1 MKGFRTTEDDIKIKE
16 NAIEHK
22 KQFEVE
28 FNRFYC
34 TKRYVEAFDLCVQH
48 LSDIENKDFVKS
60 KSKLAIE
67 KLTDHIVLSD
77 ISRVDKDWVIDILIQ
92 LGHRHLTIKDDTI
105 KIGDWGTK
113 VLLTKVAKR
122 ISIIVQGSVLL
133 SFFAVLFIMGGWILL
148 MNACFEAELEPFLY
162 LSICGILL
170 GICLMKKAMLLPKKY
185 IRELAASIV
194 EEYYNR

>member
-67 KLTDHIVLSD
+67 KLTDRIVLSD
-77 ISRVDKDWVIDILIQ
+77 TSRINQDWVTDTLVNLGKKNMKIQDCSISVGISKFSIENNEKINIVGKVRRSVLIPLVVFCLCSFILICPFI
-92 LGHRHLTIKDDTI
+92 L
-105 KIGDWGTK
+105 IGFSAIAT
-113 VLLTKVAKR
+113 
-122 ISIIVQGSVLL
+122 
-133 SFFAVLFIMGGWILL
+133 
-148 MNACFEAELEPFLY
+148 
-162 LSICGILL
+162 
-170 GICLMKKAMLLPKKY
+170 
-185 IRELAASIV
+185 
-194 EEYYNR
+194 EYATSQR